1 MKTTLLIPI
10 HSLIDLITNSSSEV
24 FVTSDRETLSKL
36 RSMIDAIL
44 VAGSSTKK
52 CEDLFKLS
60 LRREDGGYGD
70 YNVVAVSAVNPNSVE
85 AAKLLDQINSVFM
98 AETIGND

>member
-1 MKTTLLIPI
+1 MKTTIFIPI

-36 RSMIDAIL
+36 RSMIDAVL
-44 VAGSSTKK
+44 VAGGSTKK
-52 CEDLFKLS
+52 CDDLFRLS

-70 YNVVAVSAVNPNSVE
+70 YNVVAVSAVDPSSLE
-85 AAKLLDQINSVFM
+85 AARLLDQINSFFM
-98 AETIGND
+98 PETVGND